1 MRAQATSLLA
11 SSLLFLALLS
21 GCGGSTT
28 VKTEKF
34 EVKKSYEIIPKIASC
49 YPVYDG
55 AFENEIYGRRFEVR
69 TVAEKTFG
77 VEASGTLFASGDPAE
92 IFTWYMQK
100 AKVDGW
106 GKFEGGTSY
115 VPYDAEKGYG
125 FLAISK
131 GRRTLS
137 LEFRRKPGWEYTRIQ
152 YLGMAYHEDGAWLD
166 DGLEYQK

>member
-1 MRAQATSLLA
+1 MRARATSLLA
-11 SSLLFLALLS
+11 SSLLLVALLS
-21 GCGGSTT
+21 GCGGSS
-28 VKTEKF
+28 VKTEKL
-34 EVKKSYEIIPKIASC
+34 EVKKSYEIIPKIATN

-55 AFENEIYGRRFEVR
+55 AFENEIYGKRFDVK
-69 TVAEKTFG
+69 TVAEKAFG
-77 VEASGTLFASGDPAE
+77 VEVSGPLFAGGDPAE
-92 IFTWYMQK
+92 IFEWYMQK
-100 AKVDGW
+100 AKDDGW

-137 LEFRRKPGWEYTRIQ
+137 LEFRIKPGWEYIRIQ
-152 YLGMAYHEDGAWLD
+152 YLGMAYHKDGAWLD

>member
-1 MRAQATSLLA
+1 MRARATSLLA
-11 SSLLFLALLS
+11 SSLLLVALLS
-21 GCGGSTT
+21 GCGGST
-28 VKTEKF
+28 VKTEKL
-34 EVKKSYEIIPKIASC
+34 EVKKSYEIIPKIAAH

-55 AFENEIYGRRFEVR
+55 AFENEIYGKRIDVK
-69 TVAEKTFG
+69 TVAEKVFG
-77 VEASGTLFASGDPAE
+77 VEVSGPLFAGGDPAE
-92 IFTWYMQK
+92 IFEWYMQK
-100 AKVDGW
+100 AKADGW

-115 VPYDAEKGYG
+115 VPYDTEKEYG

-152 YLGMAYHEDGAWLD
+152 YLGMAYHKDGAWLD

>member
-1 MRAQATSLLA
+1 MRARATSLLA
-11 SSLLFLALLS
+11 SSLLLVALLS
-21 GCGGSTT
+21 GCGGST
-28 VKTEKF
+28 VKTEKL
-34 EVKKSYEIIPKIASC
+34 EVKKSYEIIPKIAAH

-55 AFENEIYGRRFEVR
+55 AFENEIYGKRFDVR

-77 VEASGTLFASGDPAE
+77 VEVSGPLFAGGDPAE
-92 IFTWYMQK
+92 IFEWHMQK
-100 AKVDGW
+100 AKDDGW

-115 VPYDAEKGYG
+115 IPYDAEKGYG

-152 YLGMAYHEDGAWLD
+152 YLGMAYHKDGAWLD